1 MFSSHFE
8 AVNHYKATHCWR
20 TYQCH
25 LCGTYF
31 NNQNTM
37 VSVVAHEL
45 CCEWTLLRLHNVQCT
60 FVREFHSSFFLDQ
73 VLIHSSTDPSYHFHL
88 PRLPSMTPSLLLS
101 LWLTL
106 VLSRPLPFQSR
117 PLLSSQLCFH
127 HNLWPL
133 TPLLQARHLVEIHGE
148 EPSIACDK
156 CSQKFTTK
164 THLDRHRQTVHEEK
178 KKVRND

>member
-73 VLIHSSTDPSYHFHL
+73 VLIHSSTDPSYHF
-88 PRLPSMTPSLLLS
+88 SSS
-101 LWLTL
+101 SSSFDDSFSSSLTL
-106 VLSRPLPFQSR
+106 TYSCFKSASSLPV
-117 PLLSSQLCFH
+117 PPSSFIPIML
-127 HNLWPL
+127 P
-133 TPLLQARHLVEIHGE
+133 P
-148 EPSIACDK
+148 
-156 CSQKFTTK
+156 
-164 THLDRHRQTVHEEK
+164 
-178 KKVRND
+178 